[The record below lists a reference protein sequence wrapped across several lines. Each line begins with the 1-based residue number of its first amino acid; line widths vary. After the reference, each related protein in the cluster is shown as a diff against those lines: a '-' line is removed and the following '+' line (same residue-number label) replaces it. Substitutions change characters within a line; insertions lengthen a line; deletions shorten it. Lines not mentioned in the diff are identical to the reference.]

1 MHQCINASTYQ
12 CINGRGVAMPAGIP
26 AVMHPKYFNIQ
37 DIVMKHITGEPG
49 AVRTL
54 SSAVL
59 PILLFRACHSVPVIF
74 FFWTCRLYFFILTSL
89 FYRIVDR

>member
-1 MHQCINASTYQ
+1 MHQ

-54 SSAVL
+54 SSAANTAVPCL
-59 PILLFRACHSVPVIF
+59 PFCACYLFFLDLSVV
-74 FFWTCRLYFFILTSL
+74 L
-89 FYRIVDR
+89 FYFNVTVLSYC